1 MKLLL
6 CITGASGIRYGTRL
20 LEILSEKET
29 VEVDFVLSEAGEDL
43 LNRES
48 KFDQDDIVGLADN
61 VYDPD
66 DLDSPPSSGSSL
78 YDKMV
83 IVPCSMSSI
92 SKIAKGISDNLITRA
107 AAVFLKENR
116 KIVLVPRET
125 PMTTIWLKNMKELS
139 SEGVT
144 ILPAIPA
151 FYHDPETV
159 DDIVD
164 FVVGKI
170 LDSLDIENSMFERWE
185 DKVGQD

>member
-20 LEILSEKET
+20 LEILSKKDT
-29 VEVDFVLSEAGEDL
+29 VDVDVVLSEAGKDL

-48 KFDQDDIVGLADN
+48 KLDQGDIIELAGN
-61 VYDPD
+61 IYDPD

-78 YDKMV
+78 YDSMA

-92 SKIAKGISDNLITRA
+92 SKIAKGVSDNLITRA
-107 AAVFLKENR
+107 AAVFLKEDR
-116 KIVLVPRET
+116 KLVLVPRET
-125 PMTTIWLKNMKELS
+125 PMTTMWLENMKALS
-139 SEGVT
+139 SEGATV
-144 ILPAIPA
+144 LPAMPA

-159 DDIVD
+159 DDMVD

-185 DKVGQD
+185 DKVK